1 MKPNIFGAGRNRRHG
16 DDNYDCRNGNGRNQR
31 GSNSSLRTVCFIFL
45 GSFFMSLN
53 TIFLTRLTA
62 NTVPLPNNM
71 VAMMTETSEGR
82 TGSWSN
88 LYDWQQLPENLAT
101 KTVDQE
107 QQQQQ
112 QPIEQQRRA
121 DETQNKNVVTSPM
134 HTEVRP
140 DKKNGSNPPPSPSD
154 ANDADIANTVA
165 FATAVST
172 PVPTRKSV
180 HVVVSHCD
188 QSIQWIWK
196 QYLKDIPN
204 HDYHIK
210 SVTILTKCG
219 NVIPAQDLPADLPEP
234 LPTIQVV
241 TLPNVGRCDHSYAY
255 WITQI
260 LHGGKAAPMLKAA
273 STQRK
278 LVRKRKDKNKAGLV
292 YVHFTDDVPFQRI
305 ADSIE
310 KDDLVLFLKDNNN
323 AYRTNMEK
331 TIEVVDMF
339 RAISPTN
346 SDTDMRSVRP
356 KFLPDEIPNTN
367 SHGLACRSFT
377 NKKLRGVR
385 PRKYQVTDWAHR
397 SVLWTFVLG
406 GYARQQKKIKNEK
419 LRKRSNQ
426 DFVSAYR
433 PMGNWITYLST
444 HGGNASAATG
454 ATSQQIVDVA
464 TARRRLRNQQQQQQQ
479 PQPPNKDQ
487 DKDGSRLPPVFS
499 RDYWE
504 HGIRST
510 TVEHGYYYNF
520 THEGLEFPVDEA
532 DPSRKLQPSLTHS
545 VTQRYRHNDVIP
557 TCFGGVFATQWGQIS
572 SDDAPITPHG
582 WSVITNELSRADN
595 IEEGHYMER
604 WWADLLSWSTYASS
618 RQQEWARQL
627 EGANASPTP
636 GPSSAGT
643 SAATSDA
650 TTAATSTWEEATAAV
665 ARERAEKERTTE
677 YTTANEELH
686 LSSLNQ
692 KEQLEFLDHKLL
704 HWTSPD
710 SYTGLIVLDSSTFGN
725 ENRPLQFHDEGPPG
739 DKPPPAENQNQG
751 NSGKR
756 RRRKKQ

>member
-1 MKPNIFGAGRNRRHG
+1 MVKRPRTPHFITGIGDGNVHESSNHKTHNSNISRLRGNRNNNNNH
-16 DDNYDCRNGNGRNQR
+16 NNHKNGR
-31 GSNSSLRTVCFIFL
+31 S
-45 GSFFMSLN
+45 
-53 TIFLTRLTA
+53 
-62 NTVPLPNNM
+62 
-71 VAMMTETSEGR
+71 
-82 TGSWSN
+82 
-88 LYDWQQLPENLAT
+88 
-101 KTVDQE
+101 
-107 QQQQQ
+107 
-112 QPIEQQRRA
+112 
-121 DETQNKNVVTSPM
+121 
-134 HTEVRP
+134 
-140 DKKNGSNPPPSPSD
+140 
-154 ANDADIANTVA
+154 
-165 FATAVST
+165 
-172 PVPTRKSV
+172 
-180 HVVVSHCD
+180 
-188 QSIQWIWK
+188 
-196 QYLKDIPN
+196 
-204 HDYHIK
+204 
-210 SVTILTKCG
+210 
-219 NVIPAQDLPADLPEP
+219 
-234 LPTIQVV
+234 
-241 TLPNVGRCDHSYAY
+241 
-255 WITQI
+255 
-260 LHGGKAAPMLKAA
+260 
-273 STQRK
+273 
-278 LVRKRKDKNKAGLV
+278 
-292 YVHFTDDVPFQRI
+292 
-305 ADSIE
+305 
-310 KDDLVLFLKDNNN
+310 KDDDKDNNILSSGHSN
-323 AYRTNMEK
+323 DHNRLYDPHIA
-331 TIEVVDMF
+331 F
-339 RAISPTN
+339 
-346 SDTDMRSVRP
+346 
-356 KFLPDEIPNTN
+356 
-367 SHGLACRSFT
+367 GLRH
-377 NKKLRGVR
+377 
-385 PRKYQVTDWAHR
+385 HR
-397 SVLWTFVLG
+397 E
-406 GYARQQKKIKNEK
+406 QQ
-419 LRKRSNQ
+419 
-426 DFVSAYR
+426 
-433 PMGNWITYLST
+433 
-444 HGGNASAATG
+444 H
-454 ATSQQIVDVA
+454 
-464 TARRRLRNQQQQQQQ
+464 QQQQQQQ